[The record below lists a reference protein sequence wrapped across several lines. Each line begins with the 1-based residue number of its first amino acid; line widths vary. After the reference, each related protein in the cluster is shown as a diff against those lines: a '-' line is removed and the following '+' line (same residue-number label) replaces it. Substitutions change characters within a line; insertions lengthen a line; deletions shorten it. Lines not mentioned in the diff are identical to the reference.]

1 MCVCV
6 NDKRENACLYVCT
19 CILVHVCVCVCVGG
33 GACVQKKTQVNE
45 PEKDPTGTGNVPSLC
60 DNSLRVSWGK

>member
-1 MCVCV
+1 MHVCV
-6 NDKRENACLYVCT
+6 HMHACA
-19 CILVHVCVCVCVGG
+19 CVCVCGGGGG